1 MATAEGFLQSPLVVW
16 ANNTFKGSA
25 LIESIT
31 DLADGVFLNEIM
43 MDIDP
48 TYFTLTRIH
57 QNVYGD
63 VNLRM
68 QNLDTLVKH
77 LKRYYQVRAECSEE
91 MKIKLS
97 VLLEKRKRASKMIS
111 FSVDVCWSGEL
122 NYSGKIF
129 QDPSHGLAP
138 VSAHNID
145 ALKVIIKNAL

>member
-1 MATAEGFLQSPLVVW
+1 MFFTCS
-16 ANNTFKGSA
+16 
-25 LIESIT
+25 
-31 DLADGVFLNEIM
+31 
-43 MDIDP
+43 DP

-97 VLLEKRKRASKMIS
+97 VLLEKRKRASKMI
-111 FSVDVCWSGEL
+111 C
-122 NYSGKIF
+122 NARN
-129 QDPSHGLAP
+129 LAI
-138 VSAHNID
+138 A
-145 ALKVIIKNAL
+145 NA